1 MCRGH
6 LRNLTKHHP
15 SQGAALAQVARC
27 YKWTHLVSKVFLL
40 AQSWWGGGR
49 PRSTGHPL
57 SLARV
62 MVMMEGGMKVDG
74 FFLPHRASA
83 LSRLLE
89 LSTQAT
95 PCDITGHPPLH
106 PASDRKCFQESRS
119 MGSLDPSFIHS
130 PMYSFIHSFTHLS
143 TH

>member
-1 MCRGH
+1 MQRSSQEPYQTSPFTRCSSG
-6 LRNLTKHHP
+6 P
-15 SQGAALAQVARC
+15 SGQVLQMDTSGLQGISPC
-27 YKWTHLVSKVFLL
+27 TELV
-40 AQSWWGGGR
+40 GGGR